1 MDIQKWLSE
10 IVDTE
15 APSVPAQTS
24 RSDFFHRA
32 EKPRS
37 VFDEQ
42 CAQRRS
48 KSDSSLLVLQPHLH
62 EAPPN
67 EPKNSTENRADVRA
81 GSEVS
86 HSSRSETTE
95 SESSSRHYARKPRR
109 KTRLERYEPK
119 QHKEPAKH
127 VHQSRKSESK
137 RLKRKSKRKKGEQSD
152 SGVAQNFHAKNV
164 SGDRLTVR
172 AVSVQWRVWL
182 LMIGVAAEA
191 ERPIGHFQ

>member
-1 MDIQKWLSE
+1 MNIQRWLSG
-10 IVDTE
+10 IVDLQVS
-15 APSVPAQTS
+15 SVPAQTAT
-24 RSDFFHRA
+24 SDVFHRP
-32 EKPRS
+32 EKPRP
-37 VFDEQ
+37 VFDEHR
-42 CAQRRS
+42 APNRS
-48 KSDSSLLVLQPHLH
+48 KSDSSLLVPRSHSH
-62 EAPPN
+62 RASPN
-67 EPKNSTENRADVRA
+67 VPKPSTENGANRADSE
-81 GSEVS
+81 GSQS
-86 HSSRSETTE
+86 GCSENTE
-95 SESSSRHYARKPRR
+95 SESSSQRYARKPRH